1 MLKILRS
8 KKELVFFLE
17 RLTEPKE
24 KARKNEL

>member
-8 KKELVFFLE
+8 KKGLVSFLE

>member
-8 KKELVFFLE
+8 KKGLVFFLE
-17 RLTEPKE
+17 RLTEQKE